1 MGLSA
6 HQKNGGHDE
15 WLTPPEILR
24 ALGTF
29 DLDPC
34 APVVRPWDTA
44 AKHYTVQDDGLA
56 LPWAGRVWCNPPFG
70 REAVKWLRRMRD
82 HGNGVALIPART
94 ETAMFYET
102 VWGAAD
108 GVLFLKGR
116 SHFHYVDG
124 RRADFNSGAP
134 IALVAYGEANLD
146 ALRHSGLGFVVVG
159 HNVQAQGRCAIKPRS
174 VPWSAVLGWA
184 FAVPPAPTFGFSIE
198 GFAINIPV
206 ALARGANYCQG
217 HWKDHHQGRSKD
229 HRRDQW
235 RGHLQGQ

>member
-24 ALGTF
+24 ALGAF

-34 APVVRPWDTA
+34 APVVRPGETA
-44 AKHYTVQDDGLA
+44 AQHYTAQDDGLA
-56 LPWAGRVWCNPPFG
+56 LPWFGRVWCNPPFG
-70 REAVKWLRRMRD
+70 REAVKWLRKMRD

-94 ETAMFYET
+94 ETTMFYET
-102 VWGAAD
+102 IWGAAD

-116 SHFHYVDG
+116 PHFHYVDG

-134 IALVAYGEANLD
+134 IALVAYGSENLD

-159 HNVQAQGRCAIKPRS
+159 HNVKSVAYKTENFPSLGCIKQQLS
-174 VPWSAVLGWA
+174 VVVSRYQ
-184 FAVPPAPTFGFSIE
+184 
-198 GFAINIPV
+198 
-206 ALARGANYCQG
+206 ALAQI
-217 HWKDHHQGRSKD
+217 
-229 HRRDQW
+229 
-235 RGHLQGQ
+235 